1 MVTGASAG
9 LGKEFAVQL
18 AAEGHDL
25 VLVARSE
32 ERLRELADEVSH
44 LYGVAVEVLVAD
56 LGKARD
62 CAIVEARLKSD
73 EPIGILVNNAGFGVN
88 EAFVGG
94 SLKAEQQMLDVLVTV
109 PMRLCHAVLPGMVA
123 RGSGSVINVSSVAGW
138 ITSGTY
144 SAAKAYLTTF
154 TEGLAGELAGTGV
167 TATAVCPGFIH
178 TEFHERAGMDMS
190 SVPEQLWLTP
200 KQVVRQALRDAQRG
214 RVISV
219 PGRQYQLLSTFAQY
233 APRPIV
239 RRISRMR

>member
-9 LGKEFAVQL
+9 LGKEFAEQL
-18 AAEGHDL
+18 AGQGHDL
-25 VLVARSE
+25 ILVARSE
-32 ERLRELADEVSH
+32 ERLTEIAAEVSH
-44 LYGVAVEVLVAD
+44 LYGVQADVLVAD
-56 LGKARD
+56 LSKVRD
-62 CAIVEARLKSD
+62 RATVEARLKAA
-73 EPIGILVNNAGFGVN
+73 EPVGILVNNAGFGVN
-88 EAFVGG
+88 DAFIGG
-94 SLKAEQQMLDVLVTV
+94 SLKAEQDMLDVMVTV
-109 PMRLCHAVLPGMVA
+109 PMRLCHAVLPGMVE
-123 RGSGSVINVSSVAGW
+123 RGNGAIINVSSIAGW
-138 ITSGTY
+138 ITGGTY
-144 SAAKAYLTTF
+144 SAAKAYVTTF

-178 TEFHERAGMDMS
+178 TEFHERAGMNMS

-200 KQVVRQALRDAQRG
+200 EQVVRQALRDAQRG